1 LRLQALNFAVGLSP
15 GARDGNKPEP
25 MRKYEKTQILKNVG
39 SSWSALV
46 TNVLVGIFLS
56 PLILHR
62 LGDAAYGI
70 WVLIFSVTGYYGLFD
85 LGIRSSIIRYVSK
98 YTATGENEKL
108 ARFVNTSLFAYTVIG
123 AVSMTLTVVLS
134 SNVESL
140 FRIPPGMHTQSHI
153 LLLLVGASVSLGF
166 PLGVF
171 GGMLEGLQR
180 FYILN
185 WTSIGSTLL
194 RAALIVHFLNRG
206 YGLITVAL
214 ITVALPVL
222 SSIVRAVVVFRLRPV
237 PLGLRYIDKDSFRQM
252 ATYGGTTFLVIV
264 AGQLR
269 FRTDEL
275 VLGRMMS
282 TVAITYFSIGARIV
296 DYSQEFVS
304 SMAQVFVPMASQSE
318 AKGELD
324 RLRKVYIAGNRA
336 CALLILPI
344 TVILILLGKHVI
356 RIWVGARYV
365 PHSYPVLVVLI
376 IPYTLMLM
384 QAASGRVLFGI
395 GKHQSLAKV
404 TLIEGIANLILSIA
418 LVPPL
423 GVVGDALGT
432 AIPLGCTFLLFM
444 PRHLKR
450 QLGVP
455 VGSFVR
461 QAYLLPLLLNLPL
474 VGVVW
479 LANRFFTPRNLIQL
493 VIEIGAAFL
502 IYGVG
507 VLWAYKTGRV
517 FRVTETGSPVPP
529 QSPQVVT
536 EPVISVEYQ
545 EES

>member
-1 LRLQALNFAVGLSP
+1 
-15 GARDGNKPEP
+15 
-25 MRKYEKTQILKNVG
+25 MRKFEKKQILKNVG
-39 SSWSALV
+39 SSWSALA

-56 PLILHR
+56 PLILRR
-62 LGDAAYGI
+62 LGDAAFGI

-85 LGIRSSIIRYVSK
+85 LGIRSSIVRYVSK
-98 YTATGENEKL
+98 YTATGENDKL
-108 ARFVNTSLFAYTVIG
+108 ASFVNTSLVAYTVIG
-123 AVSMTLTVVLS
+123 VVSMALTTVLS
-134 SNVESL
+134 SQIGTL
-140 FRIPPGMHTQSHI
+140 FHIPPGLHNQTHI

-185 WTSIGSTLL
+185 WTNIGSTLL

-214 ITVALPVL
+214 ITVTLPLL
-222 SSIVRAVVVFRLRPV
+222 SSILRGIIVFRWCPV
-237 PLGLRYIDKDSFRQM
+237 PLGLRYVNKESFRNM

-264 AGQLR
+264 AGRLR

-275 VLGRMMS
+275 VLGGMMS

-296 DYSQEFVS
+296 DYAQEFVS
-304 SMAQVFVPMASQSE
+304 SMAQIFVPMSSQSE
-318 AKGELD
+318 AKGDLD
-324 RLRKVYIAGNRA
+324 RLRKMYIAGTRVR
-336 CALLILPI
+336 ALLILPI
-344 TVILILLGKHVI
+344 AVVLILLAKHVI
-356 RIWVGARYV
+356 RIWVGARYI

-376 IPYTLMLM
+376 IPFTLMLM

-395 GKHQSLAKV
+395 GKHQSFGKV
-404 TLIEGIANLILSIA
+404 TMIEGIANLILSIA

-432 AIPLGCTFLLFM
+432 SIPLCCTFLLFM
-444 PRHLKR
+444 PRHLKK

-455 VGSFVR
+455 VSSFVR

-474 VGVVW
+474 VAVVW
-479 LANRFFTPRNLIQL
+479 LANRFFTPRNLVQL
-493 VIEIGAAFL
+493 VMEIGAAFL
-502 IYGVG
+502 IYGIG

-517 FRVTETGSPVPP
+517 LRVTELGSPLLPETA
-529 QSPQVVT
+529 QVVT